1 MEDMK
6 KSLFALLDAGKFQE
20 LMAMCPDTFSW
31 AGLHNRSGLTPLQRV
46 VELIM
51 PPGTGEKR
59 EDINDLCEIA
69 SWLMARGASPHH
81 KGTDEAPSMSWP
93 KCNGRGDIEMHVKK
107 QTAISSL
114 TKLKVLL
121 ASDDSDDSDNSD
133 DEDDSASECD
143 WLQERVGLDKMLE
156 TFVSQ
161 TPRSDPRV
169 AVDEGLLNFWE
180 GLLRN
185 ESSHDVVLET
195 AQGSVGAHR
204 LVLSGASSVLS
215 AMLSSDMTEGREQR
229 IQCTD
234 ATKESMLL
242 LLDLMYTG
250 STTAEAIRLDGAV
263 GAFELAHRWEIQH
276 VLPMLE
282 RLLAGELSDAN
293 F

>member
-1 MEDMK
+1 
-6 KSLFALLDAGKFQE
+6 
-20 LMAMCPDTFSW
+20 
-31 AGLHNRSGLTPLQRV
+31 
-46 VELIM
+46 M
-51 PPGTGEKR
+51 P
-59 EDINDLCEIA
+59 
-69 SWLMARGASPHH
+69 
-81 KGTDEAPSMSWP
+81 
-93 KCNGRGDIEMHVKK
+93 VKK

-121 ASDDSDDSDNSD
+121 ASDDSDNSD

-282 RLLAGELSDAN
+282 RLLAGELSEGKFERIGELAVAKGSRAFEAAVAKWGKASARVKRALEAGSYSPALRKLLGKNDAAVAPSRKRKS